1 MRTKSILIS
10 LALGVSVVGG
20 GFQAAQASLSQCT
33 STDTCIWGNNDF
45 KWYLGSRNDGLGVG
59 TLSGEANNEMDSWA
73 NRSSGSSAGYDDPTP
88 DGDDDGCQTWSAV
101 SNDNNVSPF
110 NSDEVSSWRTNRGC

>member
-1 MRTKSILIS
+1 MS
-10 LALGVSVVGG
+10 LDPSVRVRLNFTACSG
-20 GFQAAQASLSQCT
+20 
-33 STDTCIWGNNDF
+33 
-45 KWYLGSRNDGLGVG
+45 G